1 VRDDVNPDRPG
12 LGGARSARAHYG
24 RLREAQVTYLPRLRW
39 QLEMH
44 HRAFRMVAARA
55 FEDAHIVSRR
65 MGLNACKHHHRSAFG
80 A

>member
-1 VRDDVNPDRPG
+1 
-12 LGGARSARAHYG
+12 
-24 RLREAQVTYLPRLRW
+24 
-39 QLEMH
+39 MI
-44 HRAFRMVAARA
+44 AARA